1 MTQLEIFEEV
11 RSVFRTPMNGD
22 DYFRFKV
29 LQSSGGDS
37 RNLVIPELSSTYRW
51 TAAAF
56 AGKNAKTPIYILALK
71 VSFLLG
77 YNACTVSF
85 HSYSAVGNMA
95 LFSVQEPAL
104 PRFFVHNT

>member
-1 MTQLEIFEEV
+1 MAMTISNSKCCNHRGV
-11 RSVFRTPMNGD
+11 TVGTW
-22 DYFRFKV
+22 
-29 LQSSGGDS
+29 SSL
-37 RNLVIPELSSTYRW
+37 NTYRW

-56 AGKNAKTPIYILALK
+56 AGKNAKTPIYILAMDDLK